1 MLDHPAMR
9 IILIDDHR
17 HTHELVSLALA
28 NAEDMVLVAHGSNG
42 AEALQLCE
50 EHHPDLILL
59 DVMMPVLDGIQTAQ
73 IIRQRFPTVK
83 ILVLSSFQ
91 DDESIHAM
99 LRSGADGYVLKGAL
113 SADLAN
119 TIRAVQTGNQVF
131 SPQVTEVLRHTP
143 PSGIQTNQTFSLTE
157 REIEVLRLMADGSN
171 NNEIAAALFISVS
184 TVKFHIANILHK
196 MNVQTRAEAIVLAAK
211 NALI

>member
-1 MLDHPAMR
+1 MQHHSTTR

-17 HTHELVSLALA
+17 HAHEMVSLALA
-28 NAEDMVLVAHGSNG
+28 NAEDIVLVAHGSNG
-42 AEALQLCE
+42 AEAVQLCE
-50 EHHPDLILL
+50 EYQPDLILL
-59 DVMMPVLDGIQTAQ
+59 DVMMHVLGGVETAQ
-73 IIRQRFPTVK
+73 IIRQRFPTIK

-143 PSGIQTNQTFSLTE
+143 PSGTPTPKTFSLTE
-157 REIEVLRLMADGSN
+157 REIEVLRLMAEGSS
-171 NNEIAAALFISVS
+171 NNEIAAALFISAS